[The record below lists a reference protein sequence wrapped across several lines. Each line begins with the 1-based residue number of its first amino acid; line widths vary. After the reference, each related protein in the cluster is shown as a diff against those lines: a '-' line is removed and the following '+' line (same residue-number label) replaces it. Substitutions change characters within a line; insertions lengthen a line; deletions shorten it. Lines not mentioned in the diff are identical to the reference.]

1 MKFRLTALELCAGG
15 GGQSL
20 GIEQAGFELVAA
32 VEIEPDMCATLRTNR
47 SQWNVLQADLNN
59 TNGAAYRGVTL
70 VAAGVP
76 CPPFSIAGKQLGHED
91 ERDLFPAALNVIK
104 AAEPMA
110 VMLENVRGFA
120 ASRFDDYRQKLHKKL
135 QKLGYYTVDAVLNAS
150 SYGVPQLRPRYVLV
164 GVPEIARPCLEWP
177 PPEEQTP
184 PTIAEAIGDL
194 MSSNGWPG
202 AADWM
207 KRANAVAPTI
217 VGGSKKHGGP
227 DLGPTRAK
235 RQWAI
240 LGVDGHGV
248 ANTPPDK
255 NTPKNALPKLTVR
268 MTARLQ
274 GFPDDWVFVGKK
286 TSSYR
291 QIGNAFPPPVAR
303 AVALSIYKALEK
315 SARLRRK
322 TTALSYKSNQ
332 LRFEL

>member
-1 MKFRLTALELCAGG
+1 MALRIAASP
-15 GGQSL
+15 SL
-20 GIEQAGFELVAA
+20 QQVFLAHPFLSPE
-32 VEIEPDMCATLRTNR
+32 
-47 SQWNVLQADLNN
+47 N
-59 TNGAAYRGVTL
+59 T
-70 VAAGVP
+70 
-76 CPPFSIAGKQLGHED
+76 LGHED

-120 ASRFDDYRQKLHKKL
+120 ASRFDDYKTETSQEASEARLLHGRCRA
-135 QKLGYYTVDAVLNAS
+135 QPHHPTAF
-150 SYGVPQLRPRYVLV
+150 PQLRPRYVLV

-235 RQWAI
+235 A
-240 LGVDGHGV
+240 
-248 ANTPPDK
+248 A
-255 NTPKNALPKLTVR
+255 
-268 MTARLQ
+268 M
-274 GFPDDWVFVGKK
+274 
-286 TSSYR
+286 
-291 QIGNAFPPPVAR
+291 GN
-303 AVALSIYKALEK
+303 SG
-315 SARLRRK
+315 RR
-322 TTALSYKSNQ
+322 
-332 LRFEL
+332 RPWRR